1 MTYTET
7 VKIQA
12 SEFER
17 INKLLHIFSLEEMTD
32 EELQEAGANTHHCE
46 GVFTAHFADGSTMNY
61 DLCSGTENY
70 YDDVV
75 WTSPD
80 GGRDVIID
88 CEFELSDDIE
98 VEIDGNLYIVKIE
111 KEI

>member
-1 MTYTET
+1 MEYKTE
-7 VKIQA
+7 VKI
-12 SEFER
+12 SKKEYDR
-17 INKLLHIFSLEEMTD
+17 INRLLHIYSLEEMTD

-46 GVFTAHFADGSTMNY
+46 GVFTANFADGSTMNY

-80 GGRDVIID
+80 GSRDVIID

-111 KEI
+111 KEA